1 MIINIQ
7 NCFKDLKTWF
17 FPRLGLSVYFLN
29 VFLISGIKPNIN
41 VKISLERK
49 SLLVPSAAII
59 VGRLNCI
66 ITLKPSND
74 NLIFNI

>member
-7 NCFKDLKTWF
+7 NCFKDLKTKF

-29 VFLISGIKPNIN
+29 VFLIYGIKPNIN
-41 VKISLERK
+41 VKISLEKK
-49 SLLVPSAAII
+49 SLLAPSAAIS
-59 VGRLNCI
+59 VSRLNCI
-66 ITLKPSND
+66 RTLKPSDD